1 VVDNPHIEEGEG
13 VVSYQSWSHD
23 ACLPQVR
30 GKHPISSVGVEGDE
44 IPVEQLGSL
53 LDIMLH

>member
-1 VVDNPHIEEGEG
+1 